1 MLSESEKGTGIALGL
16 PVTVYGEKASAVA
29 LEESVEPRGTKLLAP
44 SVEVAQAE
52 GTLVLLVDDQP
63 TNRMILR
70 KQLNA
75 LGYACETA
83 GDGEQALAM
92 WSSARFALLL
102 TDCNMPGMSGLEL
115 SRRVR
120 QREVTGGQR
129 RMPIVACSGNSLSG
143 DVQACLDAGMD
154 DFLAKPTSLLTL
166 ADKVGR
172 WLPLRRKPVTRPT
185 PPANVTSSGPVDPV
199 VLQGMTQGKPAA
211 VCRIL
216 AHFHRANHVDA
227 TALQTALDNDDL
239 PTMTRAAHR
248 IKGASGLIG
257 ARALASVCHR
267 IEDAARTGDLH
278 AATLLRVQLDHE
290 LERLNAYVTA
300 QRS

>member
-16 PVTVYGEKASAVA
+16 PVTVCSENAFAVA
-29 LEESVEPRGTKLLAP
+29 VEESVEPGGKKLLAP
-44 SVEVAQAE
+44 SVAVAQAE

-75 LGYACETA
+75 LGYACEA
-83 GDGEQALAM
+83 ADGGEQALVM
-92 WSSARFALLL
+92 LSSARFALLL
-102 TDCNMPGMSGLEL
+102 TDCNMPGMSGSDL

-120 QREVTGGQR
+120 QREAAGGQR
-129 RMPIVACSGNSLSG
+129 RMPIIACSANSLSG

-154 DFLAKPTSLLTL
+154 DFVAKPTSLRALE
-166 ADKVGR
+166 DKLGR
-172 WLPLRRKPVTRPT
+172 WLPLRHMPGTRPT
-185 PPANVTSSGPVDPV
+185 PSANVTSNDPVDPV
-199 VLQGMTQGKPAA
+199 VLHGLAQGEPAA
-211 VCRIL
+211 VRRIL

-227 TALQTALDNDDL
+227 TALQTALNNDDL
-239 PTMTRAAHR
+239 PSMTRAAHR
-248 IKGASGLIG
+248 IKGASGLVG

-267 IEDAARTGDLH
+267 IEDAARTGDLP
-278 AATLLRVQLDHE
+278 AATVLRVQLDHE
-290 LERLNAYVTA
+290 LERLNAYFTA

>member
-1 MLSESEKGTGIALGL
+1 MLSDSGKGTDIALAL
-16 PVTVYGEKASAVA
+16 PATVCGAKALAVA
-29 LEESVEPRGTKLLAP
+29 VEESVEPLGTKGLAP
-44 SVEVAQAE
+44 NVEVAQAE

-75 LGYACETA
+75 LGYACEA
-83 GDGEQALAM
+83 ADGGEQALVM
-92 WSSARFALLL
+92 LSSARFALLL
-102 TDCNMPGMSGLEL
+102 TDCNMPGMSGSDL

-120 QREVTGGQR
+120 QREAAGGQR
-129 RMPIVACSGNSLSG
+129 RMPIIACSGSSLSG

-154 DFLAKPTSLLTL
+154 DFLAKPTSLGTL

-172 WLPLRRKPVTRPT
+172 WLPLRRTPGTRPT
-185 PPANVTSSGPVDPV
+185 PPANVTSNGPVDPV
-199 VLQGMTQGKPAA
+199 VLHGMTQGEPAA
-211 VCRIL
+211 ARRIL

-239 PTMTRAAHR
+239 PSMTRAAHR

-257 ARALASVCHR
+257 ARALASVCDR

-278 AATLLRVQLDHE
+278 AATQLRVQLDHE
-290 LERLNAYVTA
+290 LERLNAYVAA